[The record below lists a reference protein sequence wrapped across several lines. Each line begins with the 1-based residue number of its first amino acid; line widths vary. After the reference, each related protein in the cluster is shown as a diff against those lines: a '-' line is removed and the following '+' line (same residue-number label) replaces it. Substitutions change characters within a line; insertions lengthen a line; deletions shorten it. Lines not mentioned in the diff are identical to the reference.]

1 MIKLSYF
8 KDFYVMDKIVRGEF
22 FFIYIG
28 FDIIIGFI
36 VLKIRVVLNI
46 MSLLN

>member
-1 MIKLSYF
+1 MLWIKLLE
-8 KDFYVMDKIVRGEF
+8 VNF

-46 MSLLN
+46 MSLLD